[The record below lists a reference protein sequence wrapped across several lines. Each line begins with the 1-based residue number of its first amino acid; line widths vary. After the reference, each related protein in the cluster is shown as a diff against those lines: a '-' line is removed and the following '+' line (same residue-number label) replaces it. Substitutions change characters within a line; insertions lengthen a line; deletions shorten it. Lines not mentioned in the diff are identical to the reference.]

1 MVSSADDV
9 DALVFT
15 GINASGR
22 MSPRLAHVHILAT
35 RHLMHAPGLKAVL
48 EALRT
53 YRLDR
58 SGQVGADPKHFGQ
71 YEHDHAWLF

>member
-1 MVSSADDV
+1 
-9 DALVFT
+9 
-15 GINASGR
+15 
-22 MSPRLAHVHILAT
+22 
-35 RHLMHAPGLKAVL
+35 MHAPGLKAVL